1 MLHGMRVR
9 FWGTRGSIATP
20 GPSTVRY
27 GGNTSCVE
35 VRSSRG
41 TLIVL
46 DCGTGARALGLQLIA
61 DAGGG
66 AVGGSLLLGHT
77 HWDHIQGLPF
87 FAPLFRACHWD
98 VFGPRGMNESL
109 HQTLAGQ
116 MRYPYFPVALDQAG
130 AGLDYHELV
139 EGTFEID
146 DVVIRAQYL
155 NHPALTLGY
164 RLECDG
170 AAVCYIA
177 DHEPFDPGL
186 AAGGDLLAN
195 RSESRHVEFL
205 SDADVVIHDA
215 QYAAA
220 EYSDRIGWGHSTVEY
235 AVDVCRAA
243 GASTTVLFH
252 HEPTH
257 DDDTV
262 DGLLA
267 MARRRA
273 GGTTDVVAAAEGA
286 ALEVSSRA
294 ARSSGVP
301 STATATT
308 QPALARPALEDLDA
322 LTVVVTDDERLQAVV
337 TQAAT
342 SEQLPVVDPSELG
355 TVEDTRRVLV
365 VADVDV
371 GGHVLDAVLLAVPP
385 AVTGGQT
392 MIAVTRHPG
401 GHHAMPQLITDWIV
415 WPASEAHV
423 RTKLRAALLRRA
435 ARWLA
440 APQPDDEAPRL
451 AALRALGLLDTAPE
465 ARFDAFT
472 TRACER
478 FNVPMS
484 TITLVDSERQWFKSR
499 IGIEFIETPRDL
511 SFCAH
516 TILGPHVMQVPDTAL
531 DPRFA
536 DSPVVTSGPRV
547 RFYAGA
553 PLTVDA
559 GYRIG
564 TLCIAD
570 QRPRLFGAAELD
582 ELQQLA
588 DRLVE
593 ALQSSGG

>member
-1 MLHGMRVR
+1 MRVR

-35 VRSSRG
+35 VRSAKG

-46 DCGTGARALGLQLIA
+46 DCGTGARSLGLQLVA

-87 FAPLFRACHWD
+87 FAPLFRACQWD
-98 VFGPRGMNESL
+98 VYGPRGMNESL
-109 HQTLAGQ
+109 HQILAGQ
-116 MRYPYFPVALDQAG
+116 MRYPYFPVSLDQAG

-139 EGTFEID
+139 EGTFEVD

-170 AAVCYIA
+170 AVVCYIA
-177 DHEPFDPGL
+177 DHEPFDPAL
-186 AAGGDLLAN
+186 AAGGDLLGC
-195 RSESRHVEFL
+195 RDEVRHIDFL
-205 SDADVVIHDA
+205 AGADVVIHDA
-215 QYAAA
+215 QYTAA
-220 EYSDRIGWGHSTVEY
+220 EYPDRVGWGHSTVEY

-243 GASTTVLFH
+243 GVPTTVLFH
-252 HEPTH
+252 HDPSH

-262 DGLLA
+262 DGLVA
-267 MARRRA
+267 MARERA
-273 GGTTDVVAAAEGA
+273 GEATEVLAAAEGA
-286 ALEVSSRA
+286 TLEVAPRA
-294 ARSSGVP
+294 APARST
-301 STATATT
+301 TATATT
-308 QPALARPALEDLDA
+308 ARPAMDRPALARPALEELDA
-322 LTVVVTDDERLQAVV
+322 LTLVVTDDERLQSVV
-337 TQAAT
+337 THAAT
-342 SEQLPVVDPSELG
+342 SEQLPVVEPADLREA
-355 TVEDTRRVLV
+355 EDARRMLV
-365 VADVDV
+365 VADVD
-371 GGHVLDAVLLAVPP
+371 GDRRALDAALHAVPP
-385 AVTGGQT
+385 ALAGDWTT
-392 MIAVTRHPG
+392 IAVTRHPG
-401 GHHAMPQLITDWIV
+401 GHHAMALAVTDWLV

-440 APQPDDEAPRL
+440 APLPADEAPRL
-451 AALRALGLLDTAPE
+451 AALRALGLLDTVPE
-465 ARFDAFT
+465 ERFDTFT

-478 FNVPMS
+478 FNVPMA

-499 IGIEFIETPRDL
+499 VGIDFLETPRDL

-553 PLTVDA
+553 PLTVGD
-559 GYRIG
+559 GYRVG

-582 ELQQLA
+582 ELQDLA
-588 DRLVE
+588 DRLSE
-593 ALQSSGG
+593 TLQP

>member
-46 DCGTGARALGLQLIA
+46 DCGTGARPLGLQLVA
-61 DAGGG
+61 DAAGGP
-66 AVGGSLLLGHT
+66 VGGSLLLGHT

-87 FAPLFRACHWD
+87 FAPLFRSCHWD
-98 VFGPRGMNESL
+98 VYGPRGMNESL
-109 HQTLAGQ
+109 QQILAGQ
-116 MRYPYFPVALDQAG
+116 MRYPYFPVSLDQAG

-170 AAVCYIA
+170 AVLCYIA
-177 DHEPFDPGL
+177 DHEPFDPALG
-186 AAGGDLLAN
+186 AGGDLLAN
-195 RSESRHVEFL
+195 RAEAHHVEFL
-205 SDADVVIHDA
+205 SDADAVIHDA
-215 QYAAA
+215 QYTAA
-220 EYSDRIGWGHSTVEY
+220 EYADRVGWGHSTVEY
-235 AVDVCRAA
+235 AVDACRAA
-243 GASTTVLFH
+243 GVPTTVLFH
-252 HEPTH
+252 HDPTH
-257 DDDTV
+257 DDDAV
-262 DGLLA
+262 DGLVA
-267 MARRRA
+267 MAKERA
-273 GGTTDVVAAAEGA
+273 GGATDVLAAAEGA
-286 ALEVSSRA
+286 ELDVSSSRA
-294 ARSSGVP
+294 ARSS
-301 STATATT
+301 SRTATAAPV
-308 QPALARPALEDLDA
+308 QPALARPALEDLAA
-322 LTVVVTDDERLQAVV
+322 LTLVVTDDERLETVV
-337 TQAAT
+337 TRAAA
-342 SEQLPVVDPSELG
+342 SEHLPVVHSSDLSEVDG
-355 TVEDTRRVLV
+355 TSRVLV
-365 VADVDV
+365 VADIDG
-371 GGHVLDAVLLAVPP
+371 GGHVLDTIVLAVPP
-385 AVTGGQT
+385 AMTGGQT

-401 GHHAMPQLITDWIV
+401 GHHAMPQLVTDWIV

-440 APQPDDEAPRL
+440 APEPDDEAPRL
-451 AALRALGLLDTAPE
+451 AALHALGVLDTAPQQ
-465 ARFDAFT
+465 RFDVFT

-478 FNVPMS
+478 FNVPMA
-484 TITLVDSERQWFKSR
+484 TITLVDSERQWFMSR
-499 IGIEFIETPRDL
+499 IGIELVETARDM

-516 TILGPHVMQVPDTAL
+516 TILGPQVMQVPDTAL

-536 DSPVVTSGPRV
+536 DNPVVTSGPRV

-553 PLTVDA
+553 PLTVGD

-570 QRPRLFGAAELD
+570 HRPRLFGAAELD
-582 ELQQLA
+582 ELQELA
-588 DRLVE
+588 DRLAEV
-593 ALQSSGG
+593 LQR

>member
-1 MLHGMRVR
+1 MRVR

-46 DCGTGARALGLQLIA
+46 DCGTGARPLGLQLVA
-61 DAGGG
+61 DAAGG

-87 FAPLFRACHWD
+87 FAPLFRACQWN
-98 VFGPRGMNESL
+98 VYGPRGMNESL
-109 HQTLAGQ
+109 HQILAGQ
-116 MRYPYFPVALDQAG
+116 MRYPYFPVSLDQAG

-170 AAVCYIA
+170 AVVCYIA
-177 DHEPFDPGL
+177 DHEPFDPTLG
-186 AAGGDLLAN
+186 AGGDLLAN
-195 RSESRHVEFL
+195 RAESRHVDFL

-215 QYAAA
+215 QYTAA

-243 GASTTVLFH
+243 GVPTAVLFH
-252 HEPTH
+252 HDPTH

-262 DGLLA
+262 DGLVA
-267 MARRRA
+267 MAKERA
-273 GGTTDVVAAAEGA
+273 GGATEVLAAAEGA
-286 ALEVSSRA
+286 ELVVSSSRA
-294 ARSSGVP
+294 ARSSP
-301 STATATT
+301 HPAPATVR
-308 QPALARPALEDLDA
+308 PALAQPALEDLDA
-322 LTVVVTDDERLQAVV
+322 LTLVVTDDERLQAVV
-337 TQAAT
+337 TKAAT
-342 SEQLPVVDPSELG
+342 SEHLPVLEPSDLCV
-355 TVEDTRRVLV
+355 VEDTRRVLV
-365 VADVDV
+365 VADVD
-371 GGHVLDAVLLAVPP
+371 GDGRLLDTVLLAVPP
-385 AVTGGQT
+385 AVTGDPT

-401 GHHAMPQLITDWIV
+401 GHRAMPQLITDWLV

-451 AALRALGLLDTAPE
+451 AALHALGLLDTAPE
-465 ARFDAFT
+465 ERFDLFT
-472 TRACER
+472 KRACER
-478 FNVPMS
+478 FDVPMA
-484 TITLVDSERQWFKSR
+484 TITLVDGERQWFKSR
-499 IGIEFIETPRDL
+499 VGVEFVETPRDM

-516 TILGPHVMQVPDTAL
+516 TILGPHVMQVPDTAV

-536 DSPVVTSGPRV
+536 DNPVVTSGPRV

-553 PLTVDA
+553 PLTIGD

-570 QRPRLFGAAELD
+570 HRPRLFGAAELD
-582 ELQQLA
+582 ELQELA
-588 DRLVE
+588 DRLAE
-593 ALQSSGG
+593 ALQR